1 MSLLR
6 ILIYCLGGFLLTMM
20 WIASSFSSLA
30 SNEQREISGAEML
43 LVPLICWLV
52 LVGIDRGIHSSLF
65 GIRNVVR
72 LKAYRPCPV
81 CPITGQDGEASRNLV
96 FSAHAIG
103 PVHVTMK
110 YRLPIL
116 ISRAAESDFPN
127 QDIEKLPG
135 MMIAR
140 YTKEKV
146 TIYIKDRDYQ
156 MHFATANQAAME

>member
-6 ILIYCLGGFLLTMM
+6 ILTYCLGGIMFTML
-20 WIASSFSSLA
+20 WIASSFSSLS
-30 SNEQREISGAEML
+30 SNEQREISGVEML
-43 LVPLICWLV
+43 LVPLIGWFV
-52 LVGIDRGIHSSLF
+52 LVAIDRGIHSSLF
-65 GIRNVVR
+65 GIRNVLR
-72 LKAYRPCPV
+72 LNAYRPCPV
-81 CPITGQDGEASRNLV
+81 CPITGQEGEESRNLV

-116 ISRAAESDFPN
+116 ISRAAAVEFPN

-146 TIYIKDRDYQ
+146 TIYIKDRGYQ
-156 MHFATANQAAME
+156 MHFATANQAAMV